1 MQKIACLLTALV
13 ITPAVLA
20 GESMPDVV
28 IPAPQPEVAA
38 EPLPLVRQSG
48 EIRFNANGGVYFI
61 DQQLARD
68 KRISDEVL
76 YFGLAIQKHSAWF
89 EWVAGIDLL
98 RFGDHVDNN
107 LADSQTSGLDLYFEV
122 GHEFRFKQY
131 AFALYGGYNFISG
144 ERTYSDCSFAC
155 PDESFGLESGV
166 YVRPAL
172 MYYLDNRV
180 SAELSYK
187 SILDRN
193 VESAVQFG
201 MGLRF

>member
-1 MQKIACLLTALV
+1 MQKIAYFLTAL
-13 ITPAVLA
+13 IIAPTVLA
-20 GESMPDVV
+20 DESTPDIV
-28 IPAPQPEVAA
+28 IPAPQPEVGA
-38 EPLPLVRQSG
+38 EPQPLVRQSG
-48 EIRFNANGGVYFI
+48 EIRFNVNGGVYFI

-76 YFGLAIQKHSAWF
+76 YYGLAIQKHSAWF
-89 EWVAGIDLL
+89 EWVAGLDLL
-98 RFGDHVDNN
+98 RFGDHVESNF
-107 LADSQTSGLDLYFEV
+107 ADSQSSGMDLYFEV
-122 GHEFRFKQY
+122 GHEFRLKQY

-144 ERTYSDCSFAC
+144 ERTYSDCQTQC
-155 PDESFGLESGV
+155 LDEDFGLESGA
-166 YVRPAL
+166 YVRSAL

-180 SAELSYK
+180 SVELSYK